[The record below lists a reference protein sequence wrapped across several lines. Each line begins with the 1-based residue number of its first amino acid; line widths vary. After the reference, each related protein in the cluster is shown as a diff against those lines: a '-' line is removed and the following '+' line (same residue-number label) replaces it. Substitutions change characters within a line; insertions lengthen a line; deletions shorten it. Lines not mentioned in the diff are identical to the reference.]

1 MSLQN
6 IEILSVVMNLIFLY
20 LYIQENKFGW
30 LCGIVGSLLGAYI
43 VYCVNLY
50 SEMGL
55 YLFYAVM
62 GAFAFVVWQVKD
74 GENFVIKRMKPQ
86 MIILTIITG
95 IVLSLGLGYRMSSTD
110 AEKPFWDAISTV
122 FGVIA
127 TFLEIY
133 KYYVAWSF
141 WVVINVYS
149 TFLYFSTEL
158 YFYAGQGVLYTI
170 MSVYGL
176 LAWEKKINSV

>member
-1 MSLQN
+1 
-6 IEILSVVMNLIFLY
+6 
-20 LYIQENKFGW
+20 
-30 LCGIVGSLLGAYI
+30 
-43 VYCVNLY
+43 
-50 SEMGL
+50 
-55 YLFYAVM
+55 
-62 GAFAFVVWQVKD
+62 
-74 GENFVIKRMKPQ
+74 
-86 MIILTIITG
+86 
-95 IVLSLGLGYRMSSTD
+95 LSLGLGYRMSSTD

-176 LAWEKKINSV
+176 LAWKKKINSV